1 MSRTKLV
8 LSILAVV
15 VVSAVG
21 AVGAST
27 ASATFTLEPTAC
39 PGGAIVTI
47 CWETTV
53 KGTEL
58 KEFKGS
64 EEISSKLT
72 PGTESLLEVA
82 SLELHITCTTVTNT
96 EGEFV
101 QTAPLTTAATIKGLE
116 VDFTNC
122 TVLEPYTAK
131 CSVTEPILWKA
142 MGGVF
147 GTEDPLNDVVL
158 KPEAGTEFTTF
169 VFKSKAGQTCP
180 ATLTAVSV
188 KFTGELLCTLPE
200 IEEDLLVHLL
210 LCKHNE
216 TTSLLFAEKP
226 ATFEIDQELTLK
238 NNTTDAWD
246 ITALG

>member
-27 ASATFTLEPTAC
+27 ASAVFTLEPTAC

-47 CWETTV
+47 CWETTE

-64 EEISSKLT
+64 EAISSKLT
-72 PGTESLLEVA
+72 PGTESLVEVA
-82 SLELHITCTTVTNT
+82 SLEVHITCTTVTNPA
-96 EGEFV
+96 GELV

-116 VDFTNC
+116 VEFTNC
-122 TVLEPYTAK
+122 TVLEPYAAK
-131 CSVTEPILWKA
+131 CSVNEPILTKA
-142 MGGVF
+142 SGGVF

-158 KPEAGTEFTTF
+158 KPEGSTELTTI
-169 VFKSKAGQTCP
+169 VFKSKTGQTCP
-180 ATLTAVSV
+180 ATLTSISGKV
-188 KFTGELLCTLPE
+188 TGEVLCTLPE
-200 IEEDLLVHLL
+200 IEEDLVTHLL
-210 LCKHNE
+210 LCKHSE

-226 ATFEIDQELTLK
+226 ATFEIDQEVTLK
-238 NNTTDAWD
+238 NTTDPGD